1 MDAANAVLS
10 ETGQVLRTQPGR
22 AVVRIPRSKECQG
35 CHACSM
41 IDAEQG
47 MEAEVDNPLGA
58 RPGDRVRIETRGVEG
73 KIKAAL
79 LLFGFPMAML
89 LAGAIASQPLFR
101 RLGLGAAAEGLG
113 VVAGLALMAAAFALL
128 YYARRRKGRQQVRS
142 RIVEIL
148 RPSQAGEL
156 PQ

>member
-1 MDAANAVLS
+1 MDPANAVLS
-10 ETGQVLRTQPGR
+10 ETGQVLRTLSGK
-22 AVVRIPRSKECQG
+22 ALVRIPRSKECQG
-35 CHACSM
+35 CHGCSM
-41 IDAEQG
+41 IDPEQG
-47 MEAEVDNPLGA
+47 MVAEAENPLGA

-79 LLFGFPMAML
+79 LLFGFPMAAL

-113 VVAGLALMAAAFALL
+113 VLTGLLLMAAAFALL
-128 YYARRRKGRQQVRS
+128 YYVRKRKGAQAVRS

-148 RPSQAGEL
+148 SPSQADEL

>member
-1 MDAANAVLS
+1 
-10 ETGQVLRTQPGR
+10 
-22 AVVRIPRSKECQG
+22 
-35 CHACSM
+35 M